1 MRCVA
6 TLDLDSLDLLGT
18 APAAGRPIWIA
29 LASIDEDPLQPRREF
44 DAEALRQLAATI
56 ARVGVRQP
64 VSVRVHPTQVGRYVL
79 NFGARRLRAS
89 KLAGKASIP
98 AFVDDLLDT
107 YDQVIENEQR
117 EPLTPM
123 ELAIFVQRQ
132 LQAGQSRLEIASA
145 MGKSPQYVTY
155 ATALIDAPDWLT
167 ALYRSGRCRGM
178 LELHEL
184 RRLHE
189 RHPASVDA
197 WLAKGE
203 AITRAALQRLKTGV
217 AASGDAASPQAP
229 VSAGAS
235 RASTGHRRTLMGMP
249 APTPLSVQLD
259 AASTSAR
266 ASAAASGS
274 VDAAAI
280 EQRGNALLA
289 AVQALVE
296 EARLADRPAAL
307 ALREFL
313 ERLSALTASLS
324 SSSD

>member
-1 MRCVA
+1 VA

-203 AITRAALQRLKTGV
+203 AITRAALQRLKSGV
-217 AASGDAASPQAP
+217 AAAGGAVTPRATAAA
-229 VSAGAS
+229 
-235 RASTGHRRTLMGMP
+235 RASSGSDDRRRTRVDAP
-249 APTPLSVQLD
+249 APSALRPGLD
-259 AASTSAR
+259 GASTSSR
-266 ASAAASGS
+266 VSGADGRSFDAES
-274 VDAAAI
+274 V

-289 AVQALVE
+289 AVQAFVDE
-296 EARLADRPAAL
+296 MRLADSQVTV

-313 ERLSALTASLS
+313 ERLSELIAS
-324 SSSD
+324 SSSSED